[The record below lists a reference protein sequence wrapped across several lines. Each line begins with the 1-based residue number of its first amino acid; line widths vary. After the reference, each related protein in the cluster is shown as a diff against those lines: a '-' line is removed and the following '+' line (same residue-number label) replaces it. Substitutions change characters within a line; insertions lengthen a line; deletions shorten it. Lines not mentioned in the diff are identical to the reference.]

1 MNAIGTVVEILSSS
15 KLLIQVTKDLR
26 VEEVLTVFAEVE
38 KPELQQKYGFAL
50 LHVPKGEIA
59 VLAKQTDGFYLAEVF
74 RPTVE
79 SKRIIE
85 KPSSFLA
92 GFLTHDIIKEN
103 VPGPPSATL
112 GDPTVPVSISAKV
125 QVGDKI
131 GND

>member
-1 MNAIGTVVEILSSS
+1 MNAIGTVVEIFSAS

-26 VEEVLTVFAEVE
+26 ADEVLTVFAEVE
-38 KPELQQKYGFAL
+38 KPELQEKYGFNV

-79 SKRIIE
+79 SKRVIE

-112 GDPTVPVSISAKV
+112 SDPTVPVSVPAKV
-125 QVGDKI
+125 QVGDKV
-131 GND
+131 GQE